1 MEGYVTSD
9 GYASQ
14 SEGLGDTETESAS
27 PSGSSSSGYDPNGPD
42 RDCSDFDTQAAAQ
55 KFYKKQVELSK
66 IRIVWMGLTG
76 TGKCVNRYRNLK
88 NGHMNVPL
96 LECFLPNDCNSIYH
110 LSNVFASEYR

>member
-55 KFYKKQVELSK
+55 KFYKK
-66 IRIVWMGLTG
+66 TG
-76 TGKCVNRYRNLK
+76 GAEQDPHRLDGSDGDGKVC
-88 NGHMNVPL
+88 
-96 LECFLPNDCNSIYH
+96 ESLP
-110 LSNVFASEYR
+110 